1 MNKGHWPISWEN
13 YGVTFG
19 RSLEKLLDTYSDC
32 ISSSIHFPFTERER
46 VGMGGVPHFVRLC
59 CVCVCVCV
67 CVSLSLSVCVS
78 LSHSLSACV
87 CLSLES
93 MSWKGRVGDPYP
105 LISPLGGIFFAV
117 LLKTK
122 GLCVQFQHFGTVHT
136 EGTATDVVDLLCN
149 TRFHKSQRVLCASLK
164 KKKKKGGGCQL
175 RQRRLTGNAPRHA
188 YM

>member
-1 MNKGHWPISWEN
+1 MESHSVVVWKSSWTHTQTAS
-13 YGVTFG
+13 VLPFIFL
-19 RSLEKLLDTYSDC
+19 SL
-32 ISSSIHFPFTERER
+32 RER
-46 VGMGGVPHFVRLC
+46 GWGWGESLTLSACAV